1 VACDFDKVIIVTEN
15 WEINYNKLLNACKQL
30 GNKCIML
37 DLSSNDGLD
46 MLLQHGVEDLMAKIP
61 LILIKRGNNYHK
73 LSVEDFLR
81 LVQVT

>member
-1 VACDFDKVIIVTEN
+1 MACDFDKVIIVTEN

-46 MLLQHGVEDLMAKIP
+46 MMLQHGVEDLMAKIP

>member
-61 LILIKRGNNYHK
+61 LILIKRGNNYYK

>member
-1 VACDFDKVIIVTEN
+1 
-15 WEINYNKLLNACKQL
+15 
-30 GNKCIML
+30 ML

-61 LILIKRGNNYHK
+61 LILINRGNNYHK

>member
-1 VACDFDKVIIVTEN
+1 MACDFDKVIIVTEN

>member
-46 MLLQHGVEDLMAKIP
+46 MMLQHGVEDLMAKIP